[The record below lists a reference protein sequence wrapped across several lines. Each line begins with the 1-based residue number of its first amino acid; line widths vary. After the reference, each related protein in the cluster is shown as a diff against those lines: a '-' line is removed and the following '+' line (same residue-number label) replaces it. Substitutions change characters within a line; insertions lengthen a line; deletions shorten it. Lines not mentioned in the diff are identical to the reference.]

1 MKKTLTNNIGL
12 KIMSILFAI
21 LLWLFVVNID
31 DPVTTKVYRNI
42 AVSVVHDE
50 IIINRGQ
57 TYSFVNNVNTVS
69 VTVRAK
75 RSVLDDIQAE
85 DIKAVA
91 DVREIQ
97 LKSLIPVTITIPKY
111 EGDYEDVS
119 VSPKNIEI
127 LLANSTT
134 RKFPVAVTTV
144 GSLRDGYALGETVAD
159 PQRVEITGPDSTI
172 NRIERAVAKVDISGL
187 SEDATLPA
195 ELILYDEQNNV
206 IDQKMLSTN
215 IGNKDVSV
223 SVHLLNTK
231 TVPLEFR
238 TSGITPADGYVFSGI
253 TTEPQSIQ
261 IVGTKEDLEDLDK
274 IEMPVSA
281 LVLDDVSEKTDI
293 VVDIT
298 PYLPADV
305 TLADPQASNVAV
317 TVAVEKAGT
326 KTIEIPIKS
335 ISVNNLAEN
344 LKIDYGTTQTV
355 ELHFRGTEE
364 ALNGLGSIAPSIE
377 LNNYKQ
383 EGSYDVPVQVVNLPA
398 GCTMEEVA
406 VVHITLEK
414 K

>member
-12 KIMSILFAI
+12 KIIAILFSI
-21 LLWLFVVNID
+21 ILWLFVVNID

-42 AVSVVHDE
+42 AVSMSHDE
-50 IIINRGQ
+50 IIMNRGQ
-57 TYSFVNNVNTVS
+57 TYSFVNNNNTVS
-69 VTVRAK
+69 VTIRAK

-91 DVREIQ
+91 DVREMQ
-97 LKSLIPVTITIPKY
+97 LKSLVPVAITIPKY
-111 EGDYEDVS
+111 EGKYEEAET
-119 VSPKNIEI
+119 SPKNIEI
-127 LLANSTT
+127 LLSNSTT
-134 RKFPVAVTTV
+134 RKFPVTVTTV
-144 GSLRDGYALGETVAD
+144 GSLRDGYALGETTAD
-159 PQRVEITGPDSTI
+159 PQKVEITGPDSTI
-172 NRIERAVAKVDISGL
+172 NRIESAVAKVDISGL

-195 ELILYDEQNNV
+195 ELVLYDDQNNV
-206 IDQKMLSTN
+206 VDQKMLSTN

-223 SVHLLNTK
+223 TIHLLNTK

-238 TSGITPADGYVFSGI
+238 TSGITPADGYAFAGI

-261 IVGTKEDLEDLDK
+261 VIGKKDDLDDLDK
-274 IEMPVSA
+274 IQIPVSA
-281 LVLDDVSEKTDI
+281 LVLDDVKEKTDV
-293 VVDIT
+293 VVDIA

-326 KTIEIPIKS
+326 KTIEIPVKS
-335 ISVNNLAEN
+335 ISVNNLADN
-344 LKIDYGTTQTV
+344 LKIDFGTTQTV
-355 ELHFRGTEE
+355 ELHFVGTEE
-364 ALNGLGSIAPSIE
+364 ALNGLGSIAPSLE

-398 GCTMEEVA
+398 GCTMEDEVTI
-406 VVHITLEK
+406 HITLEK